1 MSRGKRV
8 TYEERV
14 EKVEEVLKKY
24 PHASRSQITMWTGY
38 KGAILDEMYERGI
51 KIPDKKK
58 PTSRSTSW
66 MKTLGG
72 LSGR

>member
-8 TYEERV
+8 TIKDRRK
-14 EKVEEVLKKY
+14 KVEEVLKKY
-24 PHASRSQITMWTGY
+24 PHATRSQITMWTGY
-38 KGAILDEMYERGI
+38 KGIYLDELYDLGV
-51 KIPDKKK
+51 KIPKKKK
-58 PTSRSTSW
+58 PTSKSTSW